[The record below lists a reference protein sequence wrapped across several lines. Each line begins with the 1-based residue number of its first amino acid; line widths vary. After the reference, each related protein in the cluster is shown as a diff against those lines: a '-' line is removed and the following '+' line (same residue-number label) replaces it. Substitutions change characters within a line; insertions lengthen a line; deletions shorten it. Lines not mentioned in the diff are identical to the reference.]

1 MKFKVILEPDF
12 EDGGY
17 IASCPSLPG
26 CHSQGDT
33 EEEALKNIEEAIIGY
48 LKSLRKHN
56 QPIPHEAEVD
66 IEVAI

>member
-33 EEEALKNIEEAIIGY
+33 EGEALKNIEEAIIGY
-48 LKSLRKHN
+48 LKSLRKYN

-66 IEVAI
+66 ITMAI